1 MTGII
6 RVARPGALARK
17 RRESGRVLVTE
28 DKQKFAGLGW
38 WEARPFQVSDGPR
51 APAQKAQ
58 MLCACGGQ
66 WL

>member
-6 RVARPGALARK
+6 RVARPGALAGK

-38 WEARPFQVSDGPR
+38 WEPDHSR
-51 APAQKAQ
+51 
-58 MLCACGGQ
+58 
-66 WL
+66 